1 MNQNIFR
8 KASMEKI
15 SSPEQ
20 LNDYIRIS
28 RPGIWIA
35 LAAAFVLLASVFIWS
50 VTGSLSVSVSAAG
63 IARGGF
69 LVCYLPPEEAE
80 KLSEG
85 MTAEI
90 EAAGTGSVSAVA
102 RTPLSEQ
109 EAAASVEGDY
119 AVYALKLGDWNV
131 PVSIKTDA
139 ALEEGQVYRV
149 SIATG
154 SIRPAAFLLN
164 QGTGS

>member
-85 MTAEI
+85 MAAEI

-119 AVYALKLGDWNV
+119 AVYALNLGDWNV